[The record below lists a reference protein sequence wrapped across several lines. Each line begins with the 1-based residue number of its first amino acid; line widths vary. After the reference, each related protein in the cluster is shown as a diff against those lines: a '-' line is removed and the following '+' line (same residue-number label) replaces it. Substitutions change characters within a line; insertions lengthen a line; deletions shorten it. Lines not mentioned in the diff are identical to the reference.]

1 MFDNNQNTQNTNIM
15 EEIDEL
21 TTDHSD
27 TIHLSS
33 RGGRT
38 ISQRMD
44 ENKPVKTKKKK
55 TASTAFVSEIWN
67 IFDKDKPVIL
77 KEDPVE
83 VVNHE
88 LCSNCKSVLVIMDD
102 GFPTCTNTQCGI
114 ICKDILDHRPEWRF
128 HSSEDKNSADPAR
141 CGNPINPLLE
151 ESSHGCK
158 VLYTGK
164 SSYEMRRIAKW
175 TEWQSIPHKEK
186 SLYNEFM
193 YISTMAQNAGISKI
207 FIDHALIIHKSISE
221 QQMFRGCNRDGTK
234 AASIYISCKVNGCP
248 RTSHEIAKIFQLD
261 KTSATHG
268 CSLAMEILNN
278 IDRNNGIEEATD
290 SLITKPSHFIARFCS
305 SLGISGKHVLLS
317 LFIANKID
325 ELRIIQDNA
334 PHSIAAGVVYF
345 VCQLFDIN
353 VSKTD
358 IKHACGVSEVTI
370 NKCYKKIDLEKAIL
384 VPPILMSM

>member
-1 MFDNNQNTQNTNIM
+1 
-15 EEIDEL
+15 
-21 TTDHSD
+21 
-27 TIHLSS
+27 
-33 RGGRT
+33 
-38 ISQRMD
+38 
-44 ENKPVKTKKKK
+44 
-55 TASTAFVSEIWN
+55 
-67 IFDKDKPVIL
+67 
-77 KEDPVE
+77 
-83 VVNHE
+83 
-88 LCSNCKSVLVIMDD
+88 
-102 GFPTCTNTQCGI
+102 
-114 ICKDILDHRPEWRF
+114 
-128 HSSEDKNSADPAR
+128 
-141 CGNPINPLLE
+141 
-151 ESSHGCK
+151 
-158 VLYTGK
+158 
-164 SSYEMRRIAKW
+164 
-175 TEWQSIPHKEK
+175 
-186 SLYNEFM
+186 
-193 YISTMAQNAGISKI
+193 MAQNAGISKI

-305 SLGISGKHVLLS
+305 SLGISGKHVLLC